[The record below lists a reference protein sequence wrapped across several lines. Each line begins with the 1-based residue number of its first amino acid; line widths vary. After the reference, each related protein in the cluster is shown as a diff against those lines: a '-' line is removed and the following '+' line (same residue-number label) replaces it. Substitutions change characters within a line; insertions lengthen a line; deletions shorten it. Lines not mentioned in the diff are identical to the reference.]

1 MRLAKLL
8 GVEIGGS
15 RTHGQ
20 FAWFVTRAAW
30 TAANL
35 LIFICKYKSIA
46 SGGRRRYSLRILI
59 TWQST
64 DDAPLVAT
72 FHERRS

>member
-1 MRLAKLL
+1 MRLAKLF

-15 RTHGQ
+15 RTLGH
-20 FAWFVTRAAW
+20 FAWFVTHAAW

-46 SGGRRRYSLRILI
+46 SGGRRRYSF
-59 TWQST
+59 
-64 DDAPLVAT
+64 AY
-72 FHERRS
+72 